1 MVVVVVVVA
10 VCCSC
15 GGPSSAAAAQEP
27 GKKVPEGYYET
38 TSSTP
43 PPSYRDHHHHH
54 HGTRTCRGGGG
65 DGGVVL
71 VHTAVVMVVM
81 VVVPILLLKK
91 KHQFFFLRGDASKN
105 QVFNQVTKGFGY
117 LGMGPIFFAPHQG
130 ANGNS
135 IITGQSKT
143 HWGVRRE
150 FGWVVVC
157 FLPDIY
163 QSLPTEKKNP
173 VGKSGPFLTFFFLG
187 WVGLGLGRS
196 SVSE

>member
-1 MVVVVVVVA
+1 MVVVA

-91 KHQFFFLRGDASKN
+91 KHQFFFFERGDASKN